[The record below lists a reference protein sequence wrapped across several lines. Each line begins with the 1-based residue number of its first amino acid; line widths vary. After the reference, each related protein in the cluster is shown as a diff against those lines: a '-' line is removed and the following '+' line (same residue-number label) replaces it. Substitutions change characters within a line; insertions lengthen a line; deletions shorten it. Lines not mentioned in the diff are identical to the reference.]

1 MTDRRARLMS
11 CCVLVACALVIAVT
25 ATALGWRLQGNVAV
39 SGYDVGGQI
48 DVPSDWLAE
57 DRPTLLVFL
66 RSDCAASRQFLA
78 ELAGRSDLGGFN
90 TTTRLVLPVTETKA
104 ESDIQLAGAAGFEM
118 PAIRTVD
125 FSALR
130 LKVVPSLVLVGRD
143 GRVVQESGGLPA
155 AVAMLHDLDTASGF

>member
-1 MTDRRARLMS
+1 MTDRRVRLVS
-11 CCVLVACALVIAVT
+11 CGVLVACVSLIAVT
-25 ATALGWRLQGNVAV
+25 ATALAWKSQGNGVV
-39 SGYDVGGQI
+39 SGYEVGGQI

-66 RSDCAASRQFLA
+66 RSGCAASRRFLA
-78 ELAGRSDLGGFN
+78 ELASRSDLGGFN
-90 TTTRLVLPVTETKA
+90 TPTRLVLPVTETLA
-104 ESDIQLAGAAGFEM
+104 ESDIELAGAAGFET

-143 GRVVQESGGLPA
+143 GRVMQESGGTAA